1 MASELRVT
9 TIANNAGTESVN
21 TTYVVN
27 GSAKAWFSA
36 VTWATADNSLNVSS
50 ISDDSAGQSTVSL
63 SNAFADDDYTV
74 AGLSTD
80 ADGVVKF
87 HTSRTAGSWHVR
99 HYGGL
104 AGSAA
109 YVDSELTVNFH
120 GDLA

>member
-80 ADGVVKF
+80 ADGVVMF
-87 HTSRTAGSWHVR
+87 HTSRTAGSCDVR